1 MASLRKKKEQ
11 IKNTSNEKKDI
22 TTYAVDYKKVGEY
35 DEHYFNKIEN
45 LGEKSPS
52 TFIALYLIK
61 VLPSNLNSGSK

>member
-45 LGEKSPS
+45 LGGKAP
-52 TFIALYLIK
+52 APLLHNVLLKCYLVI
-61 VLPSNLNSGSK
+61 